1 MNALPSPLQFALI
14 RCKVD
19 PRKSGMYEVRLEHA
33 ADRYRD
39 DVKLEDRRANLG
51 SRVSYK
57 ELIRFKDALRRDT
70 SAAKLVERWN
80 KLDASTQVFVS
91 MHYRWQTGATLSF
104 SDLDLSQNKDREA
117 LRCAMNGATKW
128 LGNKPG
134 HEYPIPLLN
143 LVRTIISV
151 YKTATDKKPGFSSET
166 NSSGV
171 NYTTPFEDLVIA
183 TLELIGKNDLA
194 YDGYRSLIR
203 AAMGET
209 RHR

>member
-1 MNALPSPLQFALI
+1 MATIHTAL
-14 RCKVD
+14 
-19 PRKSGMYEVRLEHA
+19 VRLNVAPQKIGFWEVTLERA
-33 ADRYRD
+33 AEQYCYDMD
-39 DVKLEDRRANLG
+39 LEDRRASLG

-70 SAAKLVERWN
+70 STAKLVERWN

-134 HEYPIPLLN
+134 YEYPIPLLN

-171 NYTTPFEDLVIA
+171 NYTTPFEDLVAPITMLFVKWDVA
-183 TLELIGKNDLA
+183 
-194 YDGYRSLIR
+194 
-203 AAMGET
+203 
-209 RHR
+209 

>member
-1 MNALPSPLQFALI
+1 
-14 RCKVD
+14 
-19 PRKSGMYEVRLEHA
+19 
-33 ADRYRD
+33 
-39 DVKLEDRRANLG
+39 
-51 SRVSYK
+51 
-57 ELIRFKDALRRDT
+57 
-70 SAAKLVERWN
+70 
-80 KLDASTQVFVS
+80 
-91 MHYRWQTGATLSF
+91 
-104 SDLDLSQNKDREA
+104 
-117 LRCAMNGATKW
+117 MNGATKW

-134 HEYPIPLLN
+134 YEYPIPLLN

-183 TLELIGKNDLA
+183 TLQLIGKNDLA

>member
-1 MNALPSPLQFALI
+1 MATIHAAL
-14 RCKVD
+14 
-19 PRKSGMYEVRLEHA
+19 VRLNIAPQKIGFWEVQLERA
-33 ADRYRD
+33 CERYCYD
-39 DVKLEDRRANLG
+39 MDLEDRRANLG

-80 KLDASTQVFVS
+80 TLDASTQVFVS
-91 MHYRWQTGATLSF
+91 MHYRWQTGATLSL

-134 HEYPIPLLN
+134 HEYPVPLLD
-143 LVRTIISV
+143 LVRTTISV
-151 YKTATDKKPGFSSET
+151 YESATGKKPGLSSEN

-203 AAMGET
+203 AVIGEK

>member
-1 MNALPSPLQFALI
+1 MTSIHAAL
-14 RCKVD
+14 
-19 PRKSGMYEVRLEHA
+19 VRLNVAPQKIGFWEVQLERA
-33 ADRYRD
+33 AERYCYEMD
-39 DVKLEDRRANLG
+39 LEDRQSKLG

-70 SAAKLVERWN
+70 SAAKLVERWHN
-80 KLDASTQVFVS
+80 LDANTQVLVS
-91 MHYRWQTGATLSF
+91 MHYKWQTDATLCF
-104 SDLDLSQNKDREA
+104 DDLDLSQNKDRKA

-134 HEYPIPLLN
+134 HEYPVPLLD
-143 LVRTIISV
+143 LVRTTISV
-151 YKTATDKKPGFSSET
+151 YESATGKKPGLSSEN

-171 NYTTPFEDLVIA
+171 NYTTPFENLVIA

-203 AAMGET
+203 AAIGEK

>member
-1 MNALPSPLQFALI
+1 MATIHAAL
-14 RCKVD
+14 
-19 PRKSGMYEVRLEHA
+19 VRLNVARQKIGFWEVTLERA
-33 ADRYRD
+33 AEQYCYDMD
-39 DVKLEDRRANLG
+39 LEDRRASLG

-70 SAAKLVERWN
+70 STAKLVERWN

>member
-1 MNALPSPLQFALI
+1 MTSI
-14 RCKVD
+14 
-19 PRKSGMYEVRLEHA
+19 HA
-33 ADRYRD
+33 ALDRLKVAQQKIGFWEVQLERASERYCCD
-39 DVKLEDRRANLG
+39 MDLEDRRAKLG

-70 SAAKLVERWN
+70 SAVKLVERWHN
-80 KLDASTQVFVS
+80 LHANTKVLVS
-91 MHYRWQTGATLSF
+91 MNYKWHTDATLF
-104 SDLDLSQNKDREA
+104 FDDLDLSQNKHREA
-117 LRCAMNGATKW
+117 LRCAINGATKW

-134 HEYPIPLLN
+134 HEYPVSLLD
-143 LVRTIISV
+143 LVRTTISV
-151 YKTATDKKPGFSSET
+151 YETATGKKPGFSSEN

-183 TLELIGKNDLA
+183 TLELIGKNNLA

-203 AAMGET
+203 AAIGEK

>member
-1 MNALPSPLQFALI
+1 MTSIQSAL
-14 RCKVD
+14 
-19 PRKSGMYEVRLEHA
+19 VRLNVASQKIGFWKVQLERA
-33 ADRYRD
+33 AERYCYD
-39 DVKLEDRRANLG
+39 MELEDRRAKLG

-57 ELIRFKDALRRDT
+57 ELIRFKDALRRNT
-70 SAAKLVERWN
+70 SAAKLVQRWHN
-80 KLDASTQVFVS
+80 LDANTQVLIS
-91 MHYRWQTGATLSF
+91 INYKWQNDATLSF
-104 SDLDLSQNKDREA
+104 ADLDLSQNKDRKA

-134 HEYPIPLLN
+134 HEYPVPLLD
-143 LVRTIISV
+143 LVRTTISV
-151 YKTATDKKPGFSSET
+151 YESATGKKPGLSSEN

-171 NYTTPFEDLVIA
+171 NYTTPFENLVIA

-203 AAMGET
+203 AAIGEK

>member
-1 MNALPSPLQFALI
+1 MISIQSAL
-14 RCKVD
+14 
-19 PRKSGMYEVRLEHA
+19 VRLNVVPQKIGFWEVQLERA
-33 ADRYRD
+33 AERYCYD
-39 DVKLEDRRANLG
+39 MELEDRRAKLG

-57 ELIRFKDALRRDT
+57 ELIRFKDALRRNT
-70 SAAKLVERWN
+70 SAAKLVQRWHN
-80 KLDASTQVFVS
+80 LDANTQVLIS
-91 MHYRWQTGATLSF
+91 INYKWQNDATLSF
-104 SDLDLSQNKDREA
+104 DDLDLSQNKDREA

-134 HEYPIPLLN
+134 HEYPVPLLD
-143 LVRTIISV
+143 LVRTTISV
-151 YKTATDKKPGFSSET
+151 YQTTTGKKPGFSSEN

-203 AAMGET
+203 AAIGET

>member
-1 MNALPSPLQFALI
+1 MNPMSSPLQSALA

-19 PRKSGMYEVRLEHA
+19 PSKSGLYEVQLERA
-33 ADRYRD
+33 ADQYRH
-39 DVKLEDRRANLG
+39 DVKLEAYRAELG

-57 ELIRFKDALRRDT
+57 ELNRFKDALRRGT
-70 SAAKLVERWN
+70 SAAKLIKRWQG
-80 KLDASTQVFVS
+80 LDPASHEFVA
-91 MHYRWQTGATLSF
+91 MHYKWQTGVALSF
-104 SDLDLSQNKDREA
+104 DDLDLSQKTDRDT
-117 LRCAMNGATKW
+117 LHSAMNGATKW

-134 HEYPIPLLN
+134 HEYKIPLLE
-143 LVRTIISV
+143 LVRTTIFV
-151 YKTATDKKPGFSSET
+151 YETATGNKPGVSSET

-183 TLELIGKNDLA
+183 TLDLIDKHDLA

-203 AAMGET
+203 AAMGEK